1 MRNCDG
7 ICEFYREMYIGLD
20 PEKQRADELHME
32 NMAKGRLGA
41 VVTSQLRRTCK
52 RYREALVATWTEDF
66 SASCLGRALIRLPEL
81 QKRSP

>member
-32 NMAKGRLGA
+32 NMAKGRPGA
-41 VVTSQLRRTCK
+41 GV
-52 RYREALVATWTEDF
+52 D
-66 SASCLGRALIRLPEL
+66 
-81 QKRSP
+81 RSPANLGELARGIGRRW